1 MPSQS
6 PVKTRTN
13 EAPPAVPP
21 VDLPSRD
28 VRRKKPP
35 LLSFL
40 LRMDTVRSAG
50 RIIALLAMDFV
61 AVFGAIFTALA
72 LKDAVL
78 ADFVPRQSFDQTR
91 EIVAFVFLI
100 TVLLFARSD
109 LYARRSVRPGM
120 TRIVAG
126 LFQVTLV
133 ALAYAVLTGEEF
145 SSYY

>member
-1 MPSQS
+1 MPRQT

-21 VDLPSRD
+21 DGLPSRD

-50 RIIALLAMDFV
+50 RILALLAIGF
-61 AVFGAIFTALA
+61 AGVFGAMFTALA

-78 ADFVPRQSFDQTR
+78 GGFVARESFDQTR
-91 EIVAFVFLI
+91 EIVAMVFL
-100 TVLLFARSD
+100 F
-109 LYARRSVRPGM
+109 
-120 TRIVAG
+120 
-126 LFQVTLV
+126 
-133 ALAYAVLTGEEF
+133 
-145 SSYY
+145 